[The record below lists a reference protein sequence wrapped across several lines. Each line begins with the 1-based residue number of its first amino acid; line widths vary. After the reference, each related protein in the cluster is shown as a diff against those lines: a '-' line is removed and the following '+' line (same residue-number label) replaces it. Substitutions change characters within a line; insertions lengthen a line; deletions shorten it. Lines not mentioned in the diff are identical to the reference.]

1 MPLYH
6 NKWRGFLNEGVKA
19 ELTEEQ
25 LLAEGRLEDTKKKY
39 TELDKRGVVDNLS
52 ANDPSGNNAYLGWM
66 AKRLAEFYKEYA
78 SYQGREDFFERVKDA
93 TKKFHLNKQ
102 RLKRKDLYQYK
113 TVKDLYDEL
122 EKLPETSKVKR
133 AKKKEQAM
141 EGSEIVFE
149 NDDFFAIRPFT
160 TEASCYYGRA
170 TRWCI
175 SSTQS
180 NNYFDQYSADGK
192 GFVMV
197 RLEHLPDDSDEKK
210 IALVFDREGELEEVF
225 DAADDSID
233 EGAWHTAAAINI
245 IEGVL
250 EGSKWEGKGKE
261 LYDQIV
267 EGENE
272 TFGKEEA
279 EFRIREE
286 QTKVPGIFKAIVKG
300 ISANYEELEEEPDL
314 NDLHEVTSWI
324 TSALYT
330 VPHSIEQNG
339 SWNIQQ
345 SPPGPDPAAFQKIQD
360 EFDQNAK
367 HAYVSYDEMD
377 EGTYYYSGGITW
389 ELDEI
394 DEDDWVGDPDFS
406 YNGDEA
412 GKVEEIARSAM
423 DENYIYVDEI
433 EIEWSGVW
441 DREKGAM
448 GTNNAISIRVNFNQD
463 YDEGGTPDG
472 FEAFATRVQGYDE
485 SYDAVKEE
493 IMNQLYKNNLLKSE
507 AYADAQGIQVNLKKD
522 LKNFDEIEIGD
533 GEITSYG
540 DLHVQIPRLPVDFF
554 ELSRKMGSGDK
565 PGEWHDRKDGITGI
579 GRGMKETLVD
589 FMKNK
594 ILRTMDDV
602 VYRQHFKKSIAKI
615 FKKAEEDANKQLELP
630 LSEAENPYEMGN
642 FDYATVPSQRI
653 YHLESGK
660 FTVPFYVEIPL
671 RDDSLQWNIRFL
683 KDVDKFW
690 SLIEDSYEAIY
701 TKVAQDVID
710 NQASVIKKYLS
721 MFDKEKEAKADAV
734 ETVSSVMQEHFDGW
748 RSFLK

>member
-6 NKWRGFLNEGVKA
+6 DKWRGFLSEGVKTQ
-19 ELTEEQ
+19 LTEEE
-25 LLAEGRLEDTKKKY
+25 LLAEGRLEDVKKKY
-39 TELDKRGVVDNLS
+39 IELDKRGMVDDLS

-66 AKRLAEFYKEYA
+66 AKRLSEFYKEYA
-78 SYQGREDFFERVKDA
+78 SDQGRHDFFERVKDA

-113 TVKDLYDEL
+113 TVNDLYVEL
-122 EKLPETSKVKR
+122 LKLPETSKQKR
-133 AKKKEQAM
+133 QKKKEQAM

-180 NNYFDQYSADGK
+180 NNYFNQYSADGK

-210 IALVFDREGELEEVF
+210 IALVFDRDGELEEVF

-233 EGAWHTAAAINI
+233 EGTWHTAAAINV

-324 TSALYT
+324 TSTLYT

-345 SPPGPDPAAFQKIQD
+345 SPPGPDPEEFQKIQD
-360 EFDQNAK
+360 EFDRNAK
-367 HAYVSYDEMD
+367 HAYISYDEMD

-394 DEDDWVGDPDFS
+394 DEDDWVGDPDFGW
-406 YNGDEA
+406 NGDEA
-412 GKVEEIARSAM
+412 GKVEEIARSVM
-423 DENYIYVDEI
+423 DDNYIYPDDI

-441 DREKGAM
+441 DSEKGAM
-448 GTNNAISIRVNFNQD
+448 STKNAISIRVNFNQD
-463 YDEGGTPDG
+463 YDEGSTPDG
-472 FEAFATRVQGYDE
+472 FIGFTQRVLGYDE
-485 SYDAVKEE
+485 NYDAVKDE
-493 IMNQLYKNNLLKSE
+493 IMNQLYQNNLLKSE
-507 AYADAQGIQVNLKKD
+507 AYANANEIQINLEKD
-522 LKNFDEIEIGD
+522 LKNFDSIEIGD

-565 PGEWHDRKDGITGI
+565 PGEWYDRKDGITGI
-579 GRGMKETLVD
+579 ARGMKETLVD

-602 VYRQHFKKSIAKI
+602 VYRQHFKKSIGKI

-630 LSEAENPYEMGN
+630 LSEADNPYEMGN
-642 FDYATVPSQRI
+642 FNYATVPSQRI
-653 YHLESGK
+653 YHPESGK

-701 TKVAQDVID
+701 TKVVQDVID
-710 NQASVIKKYLS
+710 NQASVIKRYLS
-721 MFDKEKEAKADAV
+721 MFDEEEAEKKEQPQE
-734 ETVSSVMQEHFDGW
+734 MNEHFKNW
-748 RSFLK
+748 RNFLK